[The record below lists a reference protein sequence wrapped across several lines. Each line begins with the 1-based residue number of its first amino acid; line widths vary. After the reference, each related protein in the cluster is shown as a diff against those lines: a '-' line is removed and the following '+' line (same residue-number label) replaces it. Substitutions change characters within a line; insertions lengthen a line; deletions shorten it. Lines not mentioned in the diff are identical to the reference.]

1 MRARSLSA
9 WSQAVDSEI
18 SIERYQA
25 LEESSRLYGF
35 GVEIYNW
42 IQKKYPALHHIYF
55 NFLEIF
61 QVSASQHTLLGRAKF
76 ERRLM
81 ATKPD
86 LIASVHAHTNHA
98 FRVIAKKVLP
108 EVQFVTYCGEMHG
121 GYGFSRHWVDQGS
134 DAFIGATPEICGAA
148 EELGM
153 PKNRIHYGG
162 FLLNPNFYNE
172 PLSEDKQASLLRET
186 YQLEH
191 ERFTLLLSTG
201 ANGALNHSHFL
212 RALESARLPIQVLA
226 LCGRNESARE
236 EIDILSKGFSS
247 ITVKTLGYQED
258 MFSLMQCVDGIVARP
273 GTGTTSEAIMAGCPI
288 FLNTMGGIMPQEW
301 ITVKFLRK
309 NRLAAPLIRKA
320 EDLVNLI
327 KQRLESS
334 AAQELAVDQMR
345 KLRPHS
351 TPTEIIEYL
360 RNLTSK
366 TKAEPLR

>member
-9 WSQAVDSEI
+9 WSQTVNSEI

-35 GVEIYNW
+35 GVEIYVDSES
-42 IQKKYPALHHIYF
+42 ILHCHIYF

-61 QVSASQHTLLGRAKF
+61 QVYASQHTLLGREKF
-76 ERRLM
+76 ERRLR

-86 LIASVHAHTNHA
+86 LIVSVHAHTNHA

-148 EELGM
+148 EELGI

-191 ERFTLLLSTG
+191 GSPSAFDGATAHQSLTSYERRG
-201 ANGALNHSHFL
+201 
-212 RALESARLPIQVLA
+212 ARLLIQVLA

-236 EIDILSKGFSS
+236 KIDILSKGFSS
-247 ITVKTLGYQED
+247 TTVKTLGYQED